1 MNSFTTINY
10 HYVRPIKNSS
20 YQTIKGLELKKFID
34 QLDYLKK
41 NYNIISA
48 KEITNYMIHKT
59 KLPKKSCLLTFDD
72 GYKDHHKY
80 VMPELMK
87 KKISGCFFPS
97 AENIINN
104 NVTETNKIHFILD
117 QQKNSDLII
126 KDLNNFLISK
136 NFKIPNKKKIY
147 ENFEKKFIKRYDNK
161 KIKYIKFLLQSWIP
175 DPLKGDCCTFLF
187 NKYLKVNEKEFSK
200 ELYLSPKEIQEMINN
215 GMTIGGHGYKHLRL
229 GELSYKNQLTEIN
242 LMLHFLKKFNIKK
255 KWIMCY
261 PYGSFNNDTKKILNK
276 KDCLFA
282 FSATPG
288 RSLLNKK
295 NTLSI
300 KRYDTNEFKNLR

>member
-10 HYVRPIKNSS
+10 HYVRPIRNSS

-41 NYNIISA
+41 NYNIISIE
-48 KEITNYMIHKT
+48 EITNSMMRKT
-59 KLPKKSCLLTFDD
+59 KLQKRSCLLTFDD

-87 KKISGCFFPS
+87 RNISGCFFPS

-104 NVTETNKIHFILD
+104 NVTETNTIHFILD

-126 KDLNNFLISK
+126 KDINNFLISK

-147 ENFEKKFIKRYDNK
+147 ENFEKKFIKRYDSK

-187 NKYLKVNEKEFSK
+187 DKYLKVNEKEFSK
-200 ELYLSPKEIQEMINN
+200 KLYLSPKEIQEMINN
-215 GMTIGGHGYKHLRL
+215 GMTFGGHGYRHLRL
-229 GELSYKNQLTEIN
+229 GDLSYKNQLKEIN
-242 LMLHFLKKFNIKK
+242 LMLNFLKKFNIKK

-261 PYGSFNNDTKKILNK
+261 PYGSFNNNTKKILNK

-295 NTLSI
+295 NILSI
-300 KRYDTNEFKNLR
+300 KRYDTNELNNLK

>member
-20 YQTIKGLELKKFID
+20 YQTIKGLEIKNFID

-48 KEITNYMIHKT
+48 EEITNYMMHKT

-117 QQKNSDLII
+117 QQKNIDLII
-126 KDLNNFLISK
+126 KDINNFLISK

-200 ELYLSPKEIQEMINN
+200 KLYLSPKEIQEMINN

-229 GELSYKNQLTEIN
+229 GELSYKNQLIEIN
-242 LMLHFLKKFNIKK
+242 LMLNFLKKFNIKK

-261 PYGSFNNDTKKILNK
+261 PYGSFNNDTKKILKK

-288 RSLLNKK
+288 KSLLNKK

-300 KRYDTNEFKNLR
+300 KRYDTNEFKNLK

>member
-20 YQTIKGLELKKFID
+20 YKNIKGLELKKFID

-48 KEITNYMIHKT
+48 EEITSYIIHKT

-126 KDLNNFLISK
+126 KNINNFLISK
-136 NFKIPNKKKIY
+136 NFKKLNKKKIY
-147 ENFEKKFIKRYDNK
+147 TNFEKKFIKKYDNK

-175 DPLKGDCCTFLF
+175 DPIKSDCCTFLF
-187 NKYLKVNEKEFSK
+187 NKYLKINEKVFSK
-200 ELYLSPKEIQEMINN
+200 KLYLSLKEIQEMIDN

-229 GELSYKNQLTEIN
+229 GELTYKDQSIEIN
-242 LMLHFLKKFNIKK
+242 KMLNFLKKFKIQK

-261 PYGSFNNDTKKILNK
+261 PYGSFNNNTKKILKK

-288 RSLLNKK
+288 RSLLDKK
-295 NTLSI
+295 NILSI
-300 KRYDTNEFKNLR
+300 KRYDTNEF

>member
-1 MNSFTTINY
+1 MNSFTTVNY
-10 HYVRPIKNSS
+10 HYVRPIKESK
-20 YQTIKGLELKKFID
+20 YPTIKGLELKKFIN
-34 QLDYLKK
+34 QLNFLMK

-48 KEITNYMIHKT
+48 EDLINSISHKT
-59 KLPKKSCLLTFDD
+59 KLPKKACLLTFDD

-80 VMPELMK
+80 VMPELVK

-104 NVTETNKIHFILD
+104 NVTETNKIHFILEK
-117 QQKNSDLII
+117 QKNTNLII
-126 KDLNNFLISK
+126 NDINIFLKHNNFPAPDKKEIYK
-136 NFKIPNKKKIY
+136 NF
-147 ENFEKKFIKRYDNK
+147 ESLFIKRYGSK

-175 DPLKGDCCTFLF
+175 APLKEDCCTFLF
-187 NKYLKVNEKEFSK
+187 NKYLRVNEKEFSK
-200 ELYLSPKEIQEMINN
+200 KLYLSTKEIQEMMNN
-215 GMTIGGHGYKHLRL
+215 GMTIGGHGYRHIRL
-229 GELSYKNQLTEIN
+229 GDLSYKNQAIEIN
-242 LMLHFLKKFNIKK
+242 KMLTFLKKFNIKK

-261 PYGSFNNDTKKILNK
+261 PYGSFNNDTKTILNK

-295 NTLSI
+295 DIFSI
-300 KRYDTNEFKNLR
+300 KRYDTNSF

>member
-1 MNSFTTINY
+1 MTNSFITVNY
-10 HYVRPIKNSS
+10 HYVRPIKGSRYEN
-20 YQTIKGLELKKFID
+20 IKGLEIKKFIK
-34 QLDYLKK
+34 QLSFLKK

-48 KEITNYMIHKT
+48 EEITNFIIHKT

-97 AENIINN
+97 AKNIVNN
-104 NVTETNKIHFILD
+104 NITETNKIHFILD
-117 QQKNSDLII
+117 KQKNSDLII
-126 KDLNNFLISK
+126 KDINNFLKSK
-136 NFKIPNKKKIY
+136 NFKLSNRKKIY
-147 ENFEKKFIKRYDNK
+147 KNFEKKFIKRYDNK
-161 KIKYIKFLLQSWIP
+161 KIKYIKYLLQSCIP
-175 DPLKGDCCTFLF
+175 DPLKGECCTFLF
-187 NKYLKVNEKEFSK
+187 NKYLRVNEKEFSK
-200 ELYLSPKEIQEMINN
+200 KLYLSTKEIQEMMNN
-215 GMTIGGHGYKHLRL
+215 GMTIGGHGYRHIRL
-229 GELSYKNQLTEIN
+229 GDLSYKNQAIEIN
-242 LMLHFLKKFNIKK
+242 KMLTFLKKFNIKK

-261 PYGSFNNDTKKILNK
+261 PYGSFNNDTKTILNK

-295 NTLSI
+295 DIFSI
-300 KRYDTNEFKNLR
+300 KRYDTNSF

>member
-1 MNSFTTINY
+1 MTNSFITVNY
-10 HYVRPIKNSS
+10 HYVRPIKGSRYEN
-20 YQTIKGLELKKFID
+20 IKGLEIKKFIK
-34 QLDYLKK
+34 QLSFLKK

-48 KEITNYMIHKT
+48 EEITNFIIHKT

-126 KDLNNFLISK
+126 KDINNFLISK

-175 DPLKGDCCTFLF
+175 DPDFGCSWALARCSWPFLG
-187 NKYLKVNEKEFSK
+187 FSSWCK
-200 ELYLSPKEIQEMINN
+200 I
-215 GMTIGGHGYKHLRL
+215 
-229 GELSYKNQLTEIN
+229 KNPTRR
-242 LMLHFLKKFNIKK
+242 
-255 KWIMCY
+255 
-261 PYGSFNNDTKKILNK
+261 P
-276 KDCLFA
+276 
-282 FSATPG
+282 PG
-288 RSLLNKK
+288 RAKTRQETPL
-295 NTLSI
+295 
-300 KRYDTNEFKNLR
+300 

>member
-1 MNSFTTINY
+1 MNSFMTVNY

-20 YQTIKGLELKKFID
+20 YQTIKGLELKKFIN

-41 NYNIISA
+41 NYNIISTD
-48 KEITNYMIHKT
+48 EITNYIIHKT

-72 GYKDHHKY
+72 GYKDHYRY
-80 VMPELMK
+80 VLPELMK
-87 KKISGCFFPS
+87 RKISGCFFPS
-97 AENIINN
+97 AENIVNN

-117 QQKNSDLII
+117 RQKNSDLII
-126 KDLNNFLISK
+126 KDINNFLKSK
-136 NFKIPNKKKIY
+136 NFKIPNKKRIY
-147 ENFEKKFIKRYDNK
+147 EIFERKFIKRYDNK

-175 DPLKGDCCTFLF
+175 DPLKRDCCTFLF
-187 NKYLKVNEKEFSK
+187 NNYLKVNEKEFSK
-200 ELYLSPKEIQEMINN
+200 KLYLSPKEIQEMIDN

-229 GELSYKNQLTEIN
+229 GELSYKNQSIEIN
-242 LMLHFLKKFNIKK
+242 MMLNFLKKFNIKK

-261 PYGSFNNDTKKILNK
+261 PYGSFNNDTKIILSK

-295 NTLSI
+295 NIFSI
-300 KRYDTNEFKNLR
+300 KRYDTNEFL